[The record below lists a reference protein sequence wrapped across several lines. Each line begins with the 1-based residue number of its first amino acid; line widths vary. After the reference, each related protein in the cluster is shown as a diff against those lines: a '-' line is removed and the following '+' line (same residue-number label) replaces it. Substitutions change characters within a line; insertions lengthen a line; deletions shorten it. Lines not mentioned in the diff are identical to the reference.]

1 MASTFIS
8 RTFSGTYNSGTI
20 SMWLKRSNI
29 GSQYIFYNESASDS
43 NDYGL
48 IQFDSSDRIEFMTV
62 TNGTH
67 TQKLITNR
75 VFRDTSSFY
84 HFVFSSDTDNSTATN
99 RLRIYVNGEEETS
112 FATDAVGS
120 QGDTNYLFQTSATN
134 KHRLFASSGGSAC
147 FSGLATH
154 IHIVPNSQLAPTV
167 FGETDSTSGIWKPKT
182 APSVT
187 YTAQGAFL
195 KFENSGNL
203 DLDSS
208 GNNLTFTTSGTLT
221 QNVDTP
227 SNVFATL
234 NGINAGGGNTA
245 LSNGNLTYTR
255 TDYSHNARSTL
266 GFTKGKWY
274 WEQKISD
281 VSVRIGLITSGFTN
295 NLDTDSTDA
304 YYGTY
309 ANGGVYL
316 MNSASGT
323 SWQATNNDTS
333 RSITTYTSAIGA
345 SAGDILMGAVDAD
358 AGKLWLGVNGT
369 WMNSGDPA
377 AGSNNQI
384 TFTNSTPD
392 ELQVYAGFG
401 TSNSRTV
408 NFNFGSGYFG
418 TTAVSSG
425 NADANGFGTF
435 EYAVPSGYYA
445 ICTKNIKEFG

>member
-84 HFVFSSDTDNSTATN
+84 HFVFAMDTDNSTADN
-99 RLRIYVNGEEETS
+99 RLRIYVNGVEETS
-112 FATDAVGS
+112 YNTRANGS
-120 QGDTNYLFQTSATN
+120 QGDTNYMFQTSATN

>member
-182 APSVT
+182 SPSVT

-195 KFENSGNL
+195 KFEDANNL

-221 QNVDTP
+221 QNIDTP
-227 SNVFATL
+227 SNVFCVINPLDTYFFENSNFDNGNLTVSGNNSSYTFCTSTL
-234 NGINAGGGNTA
+234 GVSAGKWYMEAKLSAAAGGGTRIGVVGRTSTA
-245 LSNGNLTYTR
+245 LSNGLGDRQDEVAHQTNGDLKVNGNTT
-255 TDYSHNARSTL
+255 SSWGSTWTVNDIIGIAL
-266 GFTKGKWY
+266 DLDNN
-274 WEQKISD
+274 KIYFSKNG
-281 VSVRIGLITSGFTN
+281 VYQASGNPSTAANGITITGA
-295 NLDTDSTDA
+295 DSTS
-304 YYGTY
+304 
-309 ANGGVYL
+309 NGVYRF
-316 MNSASGT
+316 GF
-323 SWQATNNDTS
+323 
-333 RSITTYTSAIGA
+333 
-345 SAGDILMGAVDAD
+345 GD
-358 AGKLWLGVNGT
+358 N
-369 WMNSGDPA
+369 
-377 AGSNNQI
+377 
-384 TFTNSTPD
+384 NST
-392 ELQVYAGFG
+392 G
-401 TSNSRTV
+401 TCT
-408 NFNFGSGYFG
+408 FQYNFGSGYFG
-418 TTAVSSG
+418 TTAVASA
-425 NADANGFGTF
+425 NADGNGIGAF
-435 EYAVPSGYYA
+435 EYAVPTGYYA
-445 ICTKNIKEFG
+445 VCTKNIKEFG